1 MKICCMFH
9 TLVLSY
15 VLFLLHLIAFVS
27 IISLMLFSTHNLL
40 YMDITSGAM
49 DTTYNFRD
57 YASYASPMMYKRH
70 IPALCIL

>member
-1 MKICCMFH
+1 MKVCCMFH

-57 YASYASPMMYKRH
+57 YASNTAKMKRKRH
-70 IPALCIL
+70 TLTLCTL